1 MYDAFGFFIY
11 IPTRD
16 SLTGDTFSASACI
29 FVYNEPF
36 QLPIN
41 QYHCSSMAIHA
52 FYNIQRINRIL
63 GVGIR
68 ALNATLR
75 PASTL
80 TQSRIIKGSNGEN
93 IIMSPINDISYPETL
108 LHEFVWHDSESYS
121 NHIALE
127 CGINGKKYTY
137 AQAKD
142 ATSYIGRSLR
152 NIGLKKGDVVALV
165 APNYPD
171 TVLGCL
177 GILSGEL
184 VVTTMNPL
192 YTADEMSR
200 QLLKA
205 KAKAVITAAEIV
217 STVLNATRSC
227 LPPETPVIVIDDKT
241 GPIPEG
247 SIPFDDLIT
256 RGKSLPLINPSIT
269 CDDVAVL
276 PFSSGTTGLPKAVM
290 LTHRNLVSN
299 IMMAQASSKIFR
311 PTTSEYQD
319 VVPAILPYFHI
330 YGMNGVVNS
339 RLAFGVKLITIPK
352 FVPQTYL
359 DILENHKATSL
370 FLVPPIMLFLSN
382 SPLVKKQHLEHV
394 YTIMS
399 GAAPLSESDIEPIYK
414 KFNIDPNVLKCR
426 QGYGLTESSPVAF
439 IEEGKKLSSI
449 GHNIANCQARLV
461 DVTTQQDVSTSGQT
475 GELWIRGPHIM
486 KGYLDDEAATKAT
499 VTKEGWL
506 KTGDIAY
513 FDEDFDFYI
522 TDRLKELIKVKG
534 YQVPPA
540 ELEAL
545 LRSHPD
551 VEEAAVI
558 GIPHARYG
566 EVPKAFVVASKN
578 KKPTEDD
585 IKNFVKEK
593 VSDYKELT
601 GGVTFVNEIPKN
613 ASGKI
618 LRSKLKTSKP

>member
-1 MYDAFGFFIY
+1 
-11 IPTRD
+11 
-16 SLTGDTFSASACI
+16 
-29 FVYNEPF
+29 
-36 QLPIN
+36 
-41 QYHCSSMAIHA
+41 MALHVI
-52 FYNIQRINRIL
+52 YNIQRLNRIL
-63 GVGIR
+63 SVGIKT
-68 ALNATLR
+68 LNATLR

-93 IIMSPINDISYPETL
+93 IILPLMDNISYPETL
-108 LHEFVWHDSESYS
+108 LNEFIWHNSESYS
-121 NHIALE
+121 DHIALE
-127 CGINGKKYTY
+127 CGVNGKKYTY

-152 NIGLKKGDVVALV
+152 NMGLKKGDMVALV

-184 VVTTMNPL
+184 IVTTMNPHL
-192 YTADEMSR
+192 TADEMSR
-200 QLLKA
+200 QLLMT

-290 LTHRNLVSN
+290 LTHRNLVAN
-299 IMMAQASSKIFR
+299 IMMAQTSTNAFV
-311 PTTSEYQD
+311 PTTSEHQD
-319 VVPAILPYFHI
+319 VIPAILPYFHI
-330 YGMNGVVNS
+330 YGMNTVVNPG
-339 RLAFGVKLITIPK
+339 LTFGSKVVTIPK

-359 DILENHKATSL
+359 DVLEKHKANVL
-370 FLVPPIMLFLSN
+370 YLIPPIILFLSN
-382 SPLVKKQHLEHV
+382 FPLVKKQHFEHV
-394 YTIMS
+394 RLILS
-399 GAAPLSESDIEPIYK
+399 GAASLAKSDVDRLYN
-414 KFNIDPNVLKCR
+414 KFNIDSSVSRFN
-426 QGYGLTESSPVAF
+426 QGYGLTECGVAF
-439 IEEGKKLSSI
+439 AENGKKFSSI
-449 GHNIANCQARLV
+449 GHNIVNCEARLV

-513 FDEDFDFYI
+513 FDEDLDFYI

-540 ELEAL
+540 ELEAI

-601 GGVTFVNEIPKN
+601 GGVTFVNEIPKSV
-613 ASGKI
+613 SGKI
-618 LRSKLKTSKP
+618 LKLKLKNEYKRAIENESKK